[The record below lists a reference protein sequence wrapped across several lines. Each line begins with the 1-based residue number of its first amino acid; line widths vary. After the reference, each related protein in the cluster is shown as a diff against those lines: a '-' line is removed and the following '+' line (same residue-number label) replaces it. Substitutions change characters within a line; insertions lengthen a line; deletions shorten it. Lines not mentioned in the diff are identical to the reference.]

1 MQDDVAVVYL
11 AIDFSLE
18 AATRTYGSKPD
29 LNAALERCDF
39 KLEYLL
45 VV

>member
-18 AATRTYGSKPD
+18 AATD